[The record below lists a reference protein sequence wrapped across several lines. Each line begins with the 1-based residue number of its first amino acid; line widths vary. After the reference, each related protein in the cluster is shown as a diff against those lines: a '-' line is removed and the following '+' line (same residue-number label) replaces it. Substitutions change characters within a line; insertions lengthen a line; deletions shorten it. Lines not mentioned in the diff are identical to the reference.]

1 MKMIKKGIFVF
12 SVLVCFS
19 FVVGFA
25 AAAQVEVNVSDAS
38 GSMDETVDVPI
49 TVNNAENIGSLDI
62 VITYDPT
69 ILQVDS
75 VSKGELN
82 NGMISSNTN
91 TEGILSIAIAD
102 QNGIEGNG
110 EIGVISFSVVNEE
123 GSSPLKVES
132 LSVYDTDSL
141 ELDAASE
148 DGSFTVTESQDS
160 DKSENGTPGFEFL
173 FFLSGLIVI
182 IVAVRGKTQ

>member
-1 MKMIKKGIFVF
+1 MKMIKKGIIVL
-12 SVLVCFS
+12 SALVCFS
-19 FVVGFA
+19 FIVGFA
-25 AAAQVEVNVSDAS
+25 AAAQVEVNISDAS
-38 GSMDETVDVPI
+38 GSVDETVDVPL

-69 ILQVDS
+69 ILQVEG

-82 NGMISSNTN
+82 NGMISSNTD
-91 TEGILSIAIAD
+91 TDGILSIAIAD
-102 QNGIEGNG
+102 QNGIEGDG
-110 EIGVISFSVVNEE
+110 EIGVISFSVVNET

-141 ELDAASE
+141 ELNAASE

-173 FFLSGLIVI
+173 FLLAGLVI
-182 IVAVRGKTQ
+182 SIVAVRGKTQ